1 MLGTLVDTQALW
13 RIVLVGFGAGAGLVA
28 LYGVTLLG
36 VTRAR
41 LAQGQTAGAS
51 RIAYGA
57 LAVLGALA
65 CLALLVLGAWAMTR
79 K

>member
-13 RIVLVGFGAGAGLVA
+13 RIVAIGFGAGAGLVA
-28 LYGVTLLG
+28 LYGLTLLG
-36 VTRAR
+36 LTRAR
-41 LAQGQTAGAS
+41 ATGPEVGAAARAG
-51 RIAYGA
+51 YGA